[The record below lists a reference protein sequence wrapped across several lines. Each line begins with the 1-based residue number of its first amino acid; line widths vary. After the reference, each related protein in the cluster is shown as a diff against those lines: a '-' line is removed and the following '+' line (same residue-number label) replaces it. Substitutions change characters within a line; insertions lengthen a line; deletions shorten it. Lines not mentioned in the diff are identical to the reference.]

1 MIASARAVVVSLIVL
16 GSFACGGPNPQ
27 PTSYVPRVKLRL
39 FYRAAAS
46 DHVARSLTFLPR
58 TTNPPDVPLAQAQ
71 VVEAR
76 LEAGAHLWFRLDDG
90 ERIDVSFCRVADEFH
105 FDITSDRRAESP
117 LTSGVSDARG
127 LWFVGNASRLSPARE
142 RAHVVIH
149 ASERITFL
157 GCPPPD

>member
-1 MIASARAVVVSLIVL
+1 MRDRRTIVILL
-16 GSFACGGPNPQ
+16 GLAALGCGQSIPDP
-27 PTSYVPRVKLRL
+27 PAYVARVKLRL